1 MDVDREVIEQIDE
14 IFFTSSATQKFSSP
28 EVREAFRERW
38 LGRYLTSDPDW
49 FYVAVSKDRVVGYLA
64 GSIDDPA
71 LTPRFADIGYF
82 KVWASE
88 TAIYP
93 AHLHV
98 NVLASAREHGIGS
111 KLIARFV
118 ADLEAAGINGVH
130 LVTGRTSRNVAFY
143 QRNGFN
149 PVVWM
154 NWNGSEV
161 LMLGRRLTTSPTQS
175 SA

>member
-1 MDVDREVIEQIDE
+1 MDVDPEIIGQIDE
-14 IFFTSSATQKFSSP
+14 IFFTSSATQEFSSP
-28 EVREAFRERW
+28 AVREAFRERW
-38 LGRYLTSDPDW
+38 LGRYLTHDPDW
-49 FYVAVSKDRVVGYLA
+49 FYVAMSRNRGVGYLA
-64 GSIDDPA
+64 GAIDDPA

-88 TAIYP
+88 TATYP

-98 NVLASAREHGIGS
+98 NVLATAREHGIGS
-111 KLIARFV
+111 MLIARFV
-118 ADLEAAGINGVH
+118 DDLETAGIKGVH
-130 LVTGRTSRNVAFY
+130 LVTGRNSRNVAFY
-143 QRNGFN
+143 QRNGFK

-175 SA
+175 SS

>member
-1 MDVDREVIEQIDE
+1 MDVGPQAVEQIVE
-14 IFFTSSATQKFSSP
+14 IFFTSSATQEFSSP
-28 EVREAFRERW
+28 EVRETFRERW
-38 LGRYLTSDPDW
+38 LGRYLTYDPDW
-49 FYVAVSKDRVVGYLA
+49 FYVAVREARVVGYLA

-71 LTPRFADIGYF
+71 QTPRFADIGYF

-98 NVLASAREHGIGS
+98 NVLATAREHGIGS

-118 ADLEAAGINGVH
+118 EDLEAAGVQGVH
-130 LVTGRTSRNVAFY
+130 LVTGRNSRNVAFY
-143 QRNGFN
+143 QRNGFK

-161 LMLGRRLTTSPTQS
+161 LMLGRRLTTSPTHS
-175 SA
+175 CP